1 MRNNTIGLLYVAE
14 DDKLYLYKSYKDMK
28 EFERSIKED
37 KKFENIK
44 KKSIRVVMLSNK
56 QEEI

>member
-37 KKFENIK
+37 KEFENIK
-44 KKSIRVVMLSNK
+44 KKSVRVVMLSDK
-56 QEEI
+56 KEEL